1 MKFIK
6 GFIALYNTIMKKY
19 DPIIS
24 KCVYDNVFAIAG
36 QSAFFILLSSVPL
49 AAFFVS
55 LLQSLHISPDL
66 IELTLTTIFAENVV
80 DFIKGFLSETY
91 NNTAGISFITI
102 IITLWSAAQGI
113 HAITNGLNRVYN
125 AYEDRNWFLLRLRAM
140 LYTILLF
147 VLILGSFIVIGLG
160 SYIDELLSP
169 VLSYMPDIIA
179 TIFHMRFVLLFII
192 FTVTFALIYRNFPCI
207 SKEEHK
213 EYKFKYQLPGALLCT
228 VSWYVLSFGIS
239 VYVESFNGFS
249 IYGVITGLAIVMIL
263 LYFFM
268 MSLMICAE
276 INYVYHDKIKSF
288 SFRKA
293 ITSARKTIL
302 RRFSKNNASEV
313 KK

>member
-1 MKFIK
+1 MKLIK
-6 GFIALYNTIMKKY
+6 KILALYEKIMKKY

-24 KCVYDNVFAIAG
+24 KCIYDNVFAIAG

-55 LLQSLHISPDL
+55 LLQSLHIPSNL
-66 IELTLTTIFAENVV
+66 IEIALRTIFTENVV
-80 DFIKGFLSETY
+80 IFIKEFLSDTY
-91 NNTAGISFITI
+91 NNTVGISFVSI
-102 IITLWSAAQGI
+102 IITLWSASQGI

-125 AYEDRNWFLLRLRAM
+125 AYENRNWFVLRLRAM
-140 LYTILLF
+140 VYTVLLF
-147 VLILGSFIVIGLG
+147 VLILISFIVIGFG
-160 SYIDELLSP
+160 SYIDEMLSP
-169 VLSYMPDIIA
+169 IISYMPDIIA
-179 TIFHMRFVLLFII
+179 TIFHLRFVLLFII
-192 FTVTFALIYRNFPCI
+192 FTITFALIYRNFPCI

-228 VSWYVLSFGIS
+228 TSWYVLSFGIS

-249 IYGVITGLAIVMIL
+249 IYGVITGLAIIMIL

-276 INYVYHDKIKSF
+276 FNYVYHEKIKIF
-288 SFRKA
+288 SLRKT
-293 ITSARKTIL
+293 ISSARKTIL
-302 RRFSKNNASEV
+302 CRFSKKNKA